1 MERDGNPD
9 GVRLL
14 AVTSASSD
22 HSRSVA
28 SGDSSV
34 VTPILIFSA
43 LVAVCCPFA
52 GGSAVSSEYGV
63 LNDSFHPPWREW
75 IEKVLTQFLLQLGY
89 SSPTESAIMEDLGLS
104 VAQYSVFG
112 SVLNVGAILASL
124 VNGKLTD
131 VFGRKRTMWLCDGCY
146 LVGCLSVAFAKNA
159 WWLDFGRLFSG
170 FGVGITSYVIP
181 VYIAEI
187 APQTV
192 RGTFTA
198 MYQLMLACGFSF
210 TYFVGTLVSWRALA
224 IIICIPCVLQLFCLF
239 FIPESP
245 RWLARVGRE
254 KEFEIALQK
263 LRGSDADVSEELQD
277 IRDYTQAFE
286 QQSRSR
292 IGIFELFHARYFYP
306 LTVGVGL
313 MLLSQFS
320 GINAISCYS
329 SSVVESSGYSG
340 SVASI
345 TIAIIQIPI
354 SVASMMLTDKAG
366 RRLLLMVSA
375 AGMCLSCFLIGLS
388 FGMKNLGYWQEATP
402 VLVFVGVVAY
412 YTFLCIGMLGLPWV
426 IMSEIFP
433 INVKGNNADP
443 RATAHRAGML
453 WCSEKILCLMGAIMV
468 CTVFVMMCR
477 VHGKF
482 STKPETARV
491 SQLDPTAAN
500 PAIAC
505 PSTEEYRV
513 AVAMQYHGRHEI
525 PKAV

>member
-1 MERDGNPD
+1 MERDGNPA

-52 GGSAVSSEYGV
+52 SGSAS
-63 LNDSFHPPWREW
+63 
-75 IEKVLTQFLLQLGY
+75 GY

-104 VAQYSVFG
+104 VEQYSVFG
-112 SVLNVGAILASL
+112 SILNVGAILASL

-146 LVGCLSVAFAKNA
+146 LVGCLSVAFAENA

-170 FGVGITSYVIP
+170 FGVGISSYVIP

-224 IIICIPCVLQLFCLF
+224 IIICVPCVLQLFCLF

-263 LRGSDADVSEELQD
+263 LRGSDADVSEELED
-277 IRDYTQAFE
+277 IR
-286 QQSRSR
+286 
-292 IGIFELFHARYFYP
+292 
-306 LTVGVGL
+306 VGVGL
-313 MLLSQFS
+313 MLLSQFC
-320 GINAISCYS
+320 GINAIACYA

-340 SVASI
+340 SVASV

-388 FGMKNLGYWQEATP
+388 FGMKPDVTDSTSTVITGY
-402 VLVFVGVVAY
+402 
-412 YTFLCIGMLGLPWV
+412 
-426 IMSEIFP
+426 
-433 INVKGNNADP
+433 NADP
-443 RATAHRAGML
+443 RATAHSAGML
-453 WCSEKILCLMGAIMV
+453 WCSEKTLCLMGAIMV

-513 AVAMQYHGRHEI
+513 AVPMQYHGRHEI

>member
-1 MERDGNPD
+1 MERDGNPA

-22 HSRSVA
+22 HSLGVA

-63 LNDSFHPPWREW
+63 LNDSFHPPRRKW

-170 FGVGITSYVIP
+170 FGVGFTSYVIP

-187 APQTV
+187 SPQTV

-210 TYFVGTLVSWRALA
+210 TYFVGTMVSWRALA
-224 IIICIPCVLQLFCLF
+224 IIICVPCVLQLFCLF

-313 MLLSQFS
+313 MLLSHFS
-320 GINAISCYS
+320 GMNAISCYS
-329 SSVVESSGYSG
+329 SSVVEASGYSG

-375 AGMCLSCFLIGLS
+375 AGMCLSCFLVGLS
-388 FGMKNLGYWQEATP
+388 FGMKPDVTDSTSTVITGY
-402 VLVFVGVVAY
+402 
-412 YTFLCIGMLGLPWV
+412 
-426 IMSEIFP
+426 
-433 INVKGNNADP
+433 NADP
-443 RATAHRAGML
+443 RATAHSAGML
-453 WCSEKILCLMGAIMV
+453 WCSGKTLCLMGAIMV

-482 STKPETARV
+482 SRKPETARV

-513 AVAMQYHGRHEI
+513 AVPMQYHGRHEI